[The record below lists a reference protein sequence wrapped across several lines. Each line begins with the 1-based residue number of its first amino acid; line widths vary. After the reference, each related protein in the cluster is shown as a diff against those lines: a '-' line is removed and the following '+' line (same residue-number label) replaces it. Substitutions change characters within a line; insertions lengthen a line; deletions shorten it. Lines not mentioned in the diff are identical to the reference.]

1 MLQHAAFC
9 PVVFVLT
16 LIKIPDSP
24 RLVGRMYRIIPDSPR
39 LVGRMYRI
47 IPDSPRLAGRM
58 YGIIPDSPRLVGRM
72 YRIIPDSP
80 RLVGRMYRFAGG
92 IQAEANNPL
101 VQNDNAT
108 RNYFF

>member
-16 LIKIPDSP
+16 LIK
-24 RLVGRMYRIIPDSPR
+24 
-39 LVGRMYRI
+39 
-47 IPDSPRLAGRM
+47 
-58 YGIIPDSPRLVGRM
+58 IPDSPRLVGRM